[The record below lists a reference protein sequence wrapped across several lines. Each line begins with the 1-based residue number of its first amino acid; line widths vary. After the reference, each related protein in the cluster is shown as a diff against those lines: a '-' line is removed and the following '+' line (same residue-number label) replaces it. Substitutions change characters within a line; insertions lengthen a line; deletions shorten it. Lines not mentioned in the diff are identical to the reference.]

1 MAQLLRPGSQR
12 YSLTVGKVR
21 NDSLSFTPGLYQGTY
36 QRGLNNSIT
45 GYTGAQAS
53 EDYYAL
59 QVGTAFS
66 TPIGA
71 VAVDVTQANTRL
83 RNGNES
89 GQSYQVSYSKVIVET
104 NSNLSVAA
112 HRFSTQGYPDFST
125 AMQTLDAE
133 QPGLRC
139 QQYLSGEK
147 PLNCDRQ
154 SGVTGR
160 LGSDVYQWFF
170 AGLLE

>member
-1 MAQLLRPGSQR
+1 
-12 YSLTVGKVR
+12 
-21 NDSLSFTPGLYQGTY
+21 
-36 QRGLNNSIT
+36 
-45 GYTGAQAS
+45 GAQAS
-53 EDYYAL
+53 EDYYAV

-89 GQSYQVSYSKVIVET
+89 GQSYQVSYSKVITET

-112 HRFSTQGYPDFST
+112 HRFSTQGYLDFAT

-133 QPGLRC
+133 RQGYDANSIYRAKNRLTVTANQGL
-139 QQYLSGEK
+139 
-147 PLNCDRQ
+147 P
-154 SGVTGR
+154 
-160 LGSDVYQWFF
+160 
-170 AGLLE
+170 